1 MSDLLEVRGL
11 TKTYRRSR
19 ETIAALRGVDLTLAP
34 GETLALVGNSGSG
47 KTTLGR
53 AIARLIEPDG
63 GAIRFEGRDLLAMRG
78 RELRAMRARLQIVFQ
93 EPLEAFNPRATVFR
107 VIADPL
113 RVHRLAGR
121 AEMPE
126 AVSRLLVRVGLEPAL
141 AARAVHEISG
151 GQRQR
156 VAIARAIA
164 TRPSLIVLDE
174 PLSALDV
181 SVRGRILAL
190 LDDLQAETGV
200 AYLLITHDLG
210 VANAVAGRITVI
222 DGGSI
227 VEEGPTK
234 VVLADP
240 QSAAARRLV
249 AAVPRLHR
257 RTEPARIGG

>member
-126 AVSRLLVRVGLEPAL
+126 AF
-141 AARAVHEISG
+141 ARA
-151 GQRQR
+151 
-156 VAIARAIA
+156 
-164 TRPSLIVLDE
+164 L
-174 PLSALDV
+174 
-181 SVRGRILAL
+181 
-190 LDDLQAETGV
+190 
-200 AYLLITHDLG
+200 
-210 VANAVAGRITVI
+210 
-222 DGGSI
+222 
-227 VEEGPTK
+227 
-234 VVLADP
+234 VVLHG
-240 QSAAARRLV
+240 LNGV
-249 AAVPRLHR
+249 
-257 RTEPARIGG
+257 GGMFACFAGHQNQPCFLK